1 MIGPPDSLLSESWD
15 HVRTWPN
22 MVPNQKWSIRVDILE
37 FHWLN
42 KLSNDVAYHFHYNIV
57 YWFAC
62 HYKNIQQNDFWM
74 VRYHRPS
81 SWQSMA
87 TSLMWFSIW
96 LFSVELSIKNNIY
109 IIWIL
114 NWYILYYWSKIN
126 VVKLFPLW
134 QSVLDLHFRLSL
146 GFLNFEHFS
155 IGSLACVCLN
165 WQIADLTW
173 CPIPHF
179 VLQSV
184 QFVLL
189 HFGHGWVALH
199 FRFIFGFVNFFCLK
213 QFFGLTLYF
222 PLKQTIFLV
231 WCPIPQDTSHGFQ
244 PRGSHRKTHWSQ
256 IVKSTGRFLASQNES
271 GTLFVTEIKPQ
282 EPFVNHSTDLVGLHL
297 A

>member
-1 MIGPPDSLLSESWD
+1 M
-15 HVRTWPN
+15 
-22 MVPNQKWSIRVDILE
+22 
-37 FHWLN
+37 
-42 KLSNDVAYHFHYNIV
+42 
-57 YWFAC
+57 
-62 HYKNIQQNDFWM
+62 
-74 VRYHRPS
+74 
-81 SWQSMA
+81 
-87 TSLMWFSIW
+87 
-96 LFSVELSIKNNIY
+96 
-109 IIWIL
+109 
-114 NWYILYYWSKIN
+114 
-126 VVKLFPLW
+126 W

-146 GFLNFEHFS
+146 GFLKFEHFS
-155 IGSLACVCLN
+155 IGSWACVCLN

-271 GTLFVTEIKPQ
+271 GTLFVTEIKYQDPLLQ
-282 EPFVNHSTDLVGLHL
+282 FTIYSGLLKIRTRMCKDFWQKSGFLGKVLFFEKVKVRIFWKIAILKKMLKLVKMLKSPVRKRVNG
-297 A
+297 